1 MYRDAKYKDDEVN
14 VIKRLSVLV
23 FVVIASLWQIVAFA
37 QEETDEELLAK
48 GMWRDTE
55 TGLIWMRCVLGQEWT
70 GKDCQGKPK
79 ELNWWNA
86 IRAAK
91 AANFAEHD
99 DWRLPS
105 APELNTLLAGEV
117 IKGKEAWDKV
127 SGESLPFEEKST
139 AEQADILVN
148 MAYSGVKGYKTDSLV
163 YVFALRS
170 SSLVA
175 NDSDYAWMVG
185 NGYGSIYHDKNDN
198 YYVRLVR
205 SSQSFGVFERSLAL
219 VQAGDPAE
227 DKYLAEIKQESD
239 KPCFP
244 DRRKWTSSNMAG
256 VYYQPKAT
264 ILTLKNGSRYI
275 QLWVNR
281 LSNSQS
287 CEFEKEY
294 MTIDCI
300 SRSKGKDWPSLEP
313 VDPDSDDYE
322 LLGEICKQ
330 FSGKRSIKKAK
341 K

>member
-1 MYRDAKYKDDEVN
+1 MS
-14 VIKRLSVLV
+14 VIKHLSVLM
-23 FVVIASLWQIVAFA
+23 FVVIASLWQTLAFA

-55 TGLIWMRCVLGQEWT
+55 TGLVWMRCVLGQKWT
-70 GKDCQGKPK
+70 GTDCQGEYK
-79 ELNWWNA
+79 LFNWWNA

-91 AANFAEHD
+91 EANFAEHY

-105 APELNTLLAGEV
+105 APELNTLLAGKV
-117 IKGKEAWDKV
+117 IKGKEAWDTAK
-127 SGESLPFEEKST
+127 GKNYAFEEEST
-139 AEQADILVN
+139 AEQADILEN
-148 MAYSGVKGYKTDSLV
+148 MAYSGVSGYKTDWSV
-163 YVFALRS
+163 VEEVFWS
-170 SSLVA
+170 SSPLA
-175 NDSDYAWMVG
+175 NDSNAAWFLNFHRG
-185 NGYGSIYHDKNDN
+185 DASRSYKYGEYV
-198 YYVRLVR
+198 VRLVR

-219 VQAGDPAE
+219 VEAGDPAE
-227 DKYLAEIKQESD
+227 EERDRYLVKMEQENEKDKH
-239 KPCFP
+239 CFP
-244 DRRKWTSSNMAG
+244 DRKKWTPSDMSG
-256 VYYQPKAT
+256 IYYQPKAT
-264 ILTLKNGSRYI
+264 ILTLKNGRRFI

-281 LSNSQS
+281 LTNSQY

-330 FSGKRSIKKAK
+330 FSGQRSVKKAK

>member
-1 MYRDAKYKDDEVN
+1 MS
-14 VIKRLSVLV
+14 VIKRLSVLM
-23 FVVIASLWQIVAFA
+23 FVVIASLWQILAFA

-55 TGLIWMRCVLGQEWT
+55 TGLIWMRCALGQKWT
-70 GKDCQGKPK
+70 GTDCQGEPK
-79 ELNWWNA
+79 SFNWWNA

-91 AANFAEHD
+91 ETNFAEYD

-117 IKGKEAWDKV
+117 IKGKEAWDK
-127 SGESLPFEEKST
+127 GFGKNYPFEKEST
-139 AEQADILVN
+139 AEQADILEN
-148 MAYSGVKGYKTDSLV
+148 MAYSGVNGYKTDWSV
-163 YVFALRS
+163 VDEAFWS
-170 SSLVA
+170 SSPLASNSDGAWVVYFNLG
-175 NDSDYAWMVG
+175 NDGYNVKYG
-185 NGYGSIYHDKNDN
+185 NL
-198 YYVRLVR
+198 YVRLVR
-205 SSQSFGVFERSLAL
+205 SSQSFGIFERSLAL
-219 VQAGDPAE
+219 VQAGDPE
-227 DKYLAEIKQESD
+227 EGEYLAYLKEKED

-244 DRRKWTSSNMAG
+244 DRKKWTSSDMSG

-287 CEFEKEY
+287 CAFEKEY

-330 FSGKRSIKKAK
+330 FSGQRSVKKAK